1 MTVDKVNH
9 FFTIGN
15 YFASL
20 FCYKEPRNYYIS
32 MENFRKKLLS
42 EEHFFRT
49 HNYLY
54 LFEKSFELQ
63 ESKKIDIIEL
73 YKNL

>member
-1 MTVDKVNH
+1 MRVEQVDS
-9 FFTIGN
+9 FFTFGQ
-15 YFASL
+15 FFTSL
-20 FCYKEPRNYYIS
+20 FCYKKPRHYYLTLT
-32 MENFRKKLLS
+32 MFRKKLLS

-54 LFEKSFELQ
+54 LFEKCFDLQ